1 MRNLPRK
8 RQKITE
14 SHDFIFK
21 PHPTQW
27 QVYNDKHRF
36 QIVSAGRRW
45 GKTRL
50 EWMKLLEAALSIPN
64 GLFWWV
70 ASIYKELV
78 PASQTIRETTP
89 PDIISERSFERENIL
104 RYLKLYN
111 GTEIYFHSANTEDSL
126 RGSGLDGLVI
136 DEGGSFPKMRYEEEL
151 RASLI
156 DKKGWAIIGGTPKG
170 RGWFYDMWLRGQDS
184 ENFPEYKSWQ
194 FSSYEN
200 STENGGYLEKSEID
214 SLAKEL
220 PEMIFRQEI
229 LANFIK
235 GEGDVFRNIY
245 GCIAGELGEP
255 EPDRRYVIGGDL
267 GKTQDWTVL
276 TAMDNMG
283 HIRGF
288 RRFKDLDWT
297 IQKREIKNFQAIYN
311 QYAPAPIIIDASGL
325 GNPIYDELFNEGV
338 LVRGYKF
345 TNESKRNLIENL
357 NLCVDQT
364 RITIP
369 GTSTSLGIRPDPTL
383 KVLVDEM
390 EGFTYEVLPSG
401 AIRYEASGGKHDDC
415 VTSLGLAAWGVFS
428 GGVTGGVSAST
439 GGRNR

>member
-1 MRNLPRK
+1 MRVDAP
-8 RQKITE
+8 QE
-14 SHDFIFK
+14 FVFK

-27 QVYNDKHRF
+27 QVYDDDHRF
-36 QIVSAGRRW
+36 QVISAGRRW

-50 EWMKLLEAALSIPN
+50 AWMKLLEAALSISN

-89 PDIISERSFERENIL
+89 PDIISKRSFERENIL
-104 RYLKLYN
+104 RYLCLHN

-136 DEGGSFPKMRYEEEL
+136 DEAGSFPGRRYEEEL
-151 RASLI
+151 RASLM
-156 DKKGWAIIGGTPKG
+156 DKEGWGIYIGTPKG
-170 RGWFYDMWLRGQDS
+170 RGFFYDMWLRGQDPV
-184 ENFPEYKSWQ
+184 NFPDYKSWQ

-200 STENGGYLEKSEID
+200 AVENGGYLKKNEID

-220 PEMIFRQEI
+220 PEIIFRQEI
-229 LANFIK
+229 LAQFIK

-245 GCIAGELGEP
+245 GCIGGELGPP
-255 EPDRRYVIGGDL
+255 EPDKRYVIGGDL

-276 TAMDNMG
+276 TAMDNLG

-311 QYAPAPIIIDASGL
+311 QHNPAPLVIDASGL
-325 GNPIYDELFNEGV
+325 GSPVYDELFNDGV

-345 TNESKRNLIENL
+345 TNESKRNLVENL
-357 NLCVDQT
+357 NLCVDQA

-369 GTSTSLGIRPDPTL
+369 GTESTLGITPDPQV

-401 AIRYEASGGKHDDC
+401 VIRYGASGGKHDDS
-415 VTSLGLAAWGVFS
+415 VMSVALAAWGVFS
-428 GGVTGGVSAST
+428 GGVTGGVTAST
-439 GGRNR
+439 GARNRS

>member
-14 SHDFIFK
+14 AHDFIFK

-27 QVYNDKHRF
+27 EVYNDKHRF
-36 QIVSAGRRW
+36 KVVSAGRRW

-50 EWMKLLEAALSIPN
+50 AWMMLLEEALKKEN
-64 GLFWWV
+64 GLYWWV

-78 PASQTIRETTP
+78 PASQTIRETTH

-136 DEGGSFPKMRYEEEL
+136 DEAGSFPKLRYEEEL

-156 DKKGWAIIGGTPKG
+156 DKKGWGIFIGTPKG
-170 RGWFYDMWLRGQDS
+170 RGFFYDLWLRGQDP
-184 ENFPEYKSWQ
+184 ENFSDYKSWQ

-200 STENGGYLEKSEID
+200 STENGGYLDKAEID
-214 SLAKEL
+214 SLAKESS
-220 PEMIFRQEI
+220 EIIFKQEI
-229 LANFIK
+229 LAEFIK

-255 EPDRRYVIGGDL
+255 EPNRYYVIGADIA
-267 GKTQDWTVL
+267 KTQDWTVL

-288 RRFKDLDWT
+288 RRFKDLDWAT
-297 IQKREIKNFQAIYN
+297 QRREIKNFQTIYSKH
-311 QYAPAPIIIDASGL
+311 APAPIVLDRSGV
-325 GNPIYDELFNEGV
+325 GDPVFDELFNEGV

-345 TNESKRNLIENL
+345 TSESKKHLVENL
-357 NLCVDQT
+357 NLCIDQT

-369 GTSTSLGIRPDPTL
+369 GSSTLLGIKPDPTL

-390 EGFTYEVLPSG
+390 ESFTYEILPSG
-401 AIRYEASGGKHDDC
+401 VVRYGASGGKHDDA
-415 VTSLGLAAWGVFS
+415 VISLGLAAWGVFS
-428 GGVTGGVSAST
+428 GGVTGGISAST